1 MQHRKWAMLA
11 AGAMLSTVLTGCM
24 EKHGELGNRNIRG
37 NSVSYD
43 MNGNRILNTRFA
55 NDQMNEM
62 NRVDGHRLNS
72 NNLVG
77 LHKNYRMEMSEA
89 MGERISGI
97 KGVGK
102 AYVMLTDNNA
112 YVAVRL
118 NRGAGAGKG
127 TAGAPVH
134 QSGTSSMSLGSAKAL
149 SRTQQAYL
157 RPHTMRSMNAHA
169 LDRGKGVHRMT
180 RASSI
185 ATPNMHL
192 SGTKNTYGMNGMM
205 GTSGNYGMNGMYG
218 TSGTAM
224 YGKAANKMK
233 GLANGR
239 SSSSFHNVSHGVR
252 NMSLS
257 LNTNSY
263 LRGPSYNYV
272 NSNRNNING
281 LTNHYQSGLTNQSRN
296 TARDLTNLAAPNAL
310 PRAMS
315 KGTNALY
322 RGSYDVA
329 RGTGNVGRDIAG
341 GVTGLARG
349 TGNLLRNTANLPADV
364 AKGTPSPLGRDLARD
379 TGIVGRDIGRG
390 AMDIGRTVGRGA
402 ADVTYGAGNA
412 VGNVARGTGNAIGD
426 VARGTGNAIGDVA
439 RGTGNAIGNVARG
452 TGNAITDV
460 ARSTGNPI
468 TDVARGTGNAMT
480 DLAQGAGNVINDVT
494 RGTANVA
501 NDLTRGTSRGYT
513 NFADGRTGSVAP
525 FSAERMMA
533 ESDVSAALRAQIAQ
547 EIKKMSPSIKE
558 VYVSANSEFV
568 DRMAAYEADYKNGQ
582 PIQGYIAE
590 FNAMVDRIFPA
601 RYISGHAR
609 R

>member
-1 MQHRKWAMLA
+1 
-11 AGAMLSTVLTGCM
+11 MLSTMLTGCM

-89 MGERISGI
+89 MADRISGI

-118 NRGAGAGKG
+118 DNRAGSGKGKAGA
-127 TAGAPVH
+127 AVH
-134 QSGTSSMSLGSAKAL
+134 QSGASSISLGSPSLL

-169 LDRGKGVHRMT
+169 YRGKGMHRMT

-185 ATPNMHL
+185 STPNVPL
-192 SGTKNTYGMNGMM
+192 SGTKNTYGLNGMM

-224 YGKAANKMK
+224 YGKAANKTK

-239 SSSSFHNVSHGVR
+239 MSSSFHNVSHGVR

-257 LNTNSY
+257 MNTNSY
-263 LRGPSYNYV
+263 LRGPSYNFV

-281 LTNHYQSGLTNQSRN
+281 LTDGHPSGLTNQSRN
-296 TARDLTNLAAPNAL
+296 TARDLTNLASPNAL

-329 RGTGNVGRDIAG
+329 KGTANAGRDIG
-341 GVTGLARG
+341 RGVTGLARG
-349 TGNLLRNTANLPADV
+349 TGNLLRNTANLPADI
-364 AKGTPSPLGRDLARD
+364 AKGTPNPLGRDLARD
-379 TGIVGRDIGRG
+379 TGLAGRDIARG
-390 AMDIGRTVGRGA
+390 AADIGRTVGRGA
-402 ADVTYGAGNA
+402 ADVASGTGNA
-412 VGNVARGTGNAIGD
+412 IGNVARGTGNAIGNVARGTGNAIGD
-426 VARGTGNAIGDVA
+426 VARGTGNAITDVA
-439 RGTGNAIGNVARG
+439 RG
-452 TGNAITDV
+452 
-460 ARSTGNPI
+460 TGNPI
-468 TDVARGTGNAMT
+468 TDVARGTGNAITDVARGTGSAMT
-480 DLAQGAGNVINDVT
+480 DLGRGAGSAINDV
-494 RGTANVA
+494 
-501 NDLTRGTSRGYT
+501 TRGTSRGYT
-513 NFADGRTGSVAP
+513 DFADGRTGSVTP
-525 FSAERMMA
+525 FAAGRTMA
-533 ESDVSAALRAQIAQ
+533 ESDVPAALKAQIAQ
-547 EIKKMSPSIKE
+547 EIKNMSPSIKA

-568 DRMAAYEADYKNGQ
+568 DRMAAYEADYKKGQ